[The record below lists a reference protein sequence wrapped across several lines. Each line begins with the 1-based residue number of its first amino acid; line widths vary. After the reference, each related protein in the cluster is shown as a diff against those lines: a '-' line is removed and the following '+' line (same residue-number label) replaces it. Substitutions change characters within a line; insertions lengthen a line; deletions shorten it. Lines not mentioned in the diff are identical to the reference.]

1 MDIEQSHSIKVPFN
15 IIQQFLSEQNKTL
28 LNTLNHDTPKTQN
41 ESLINN
47 YTFDPQNIISLNENQ
62 SGNYNQYSY
71 LYNARY
77 NQCLQ
82 SLQDKAK
89 EKWPDVSLCKNIIDL
104 KGFEPKAIIGITYKE
119 MPCKPSILKNI
130 EAMIGSRKVKS
141 FVSESQ
147 DYLCLEDPSGR
158 IRINSE
164 LSKDV
169 INIGNFITGIP
180 ITLKGVLDDK
190 GLFIVKDYTFMNSTI
205 HHKILRSNITTTVTP
220 SLTSSMRDYIMF
232 ISDLEIGSVSDNDNR
247 NALAR
252 NMLLNF
258 IQNTGNVSQI
268 ISEYANQIQRVI
280 ICGNSIYSPPDTE
293 LVEKGSF
300 RKQNLNNTVYKQ
312 ILSNYEQLDDFINK
326 LTHYIPVDIIPS
338 LDDLSSDYFPTPAI
352 SEIMFPQS
360 SSCLNKTFN
369 LVTNPYSFQLDGISF
384 LGTSGD
390 NINTIKQYSTLTN
403 ALEIM
408 KLTLEWGHLAPC
420 APDGIRTYPYKQV
433 DNLVKFNIPDVYFC
447 GSQQEGAIK
456 QEVLKDKE
464 VNIITVPKFSST
476 GSVVI
481 YNIKTKE
488 MKLLKFGYV

>member
-1 MDIEQSHSIKVPFN
+1 M
-15 IIQQFLSEQNKTL
+15 
-28 LNTLNHDTPKTQN
+28 
-41 ESLINN
+41 
-47 YTFDPQNIISLNENQ
+47 
-62 SGNYNQYSY
+62 
-71 LYNARY
+71 
-77 NQCLQ
+77 
-82 SLQDKAK
+82 
-89 EKWPDVSLCKNIIDL
+89 
-104 KGFEPKAIIGITYKE
+104 EPKAIIGITYKE

-147 DYLCLEDPSGR
+147 DYLCVEDPSGR

-164 LSKDV
+164 RSKDA
-169 INIGNFITGIP
+169 INIGHFITGIP
-180 ITLKGVLDDK
+180 IALKGVLDDK

-205 HHKILRSNITTTVTP
+205 HNNIVHSNTTTAPPP
-220 SLTSSMRDYIMF
+220 SLSRDYIML
-232 ISDLEIGSVSDNDNR
+232 ISDLEIGSANDNDNR

-258 IQNTGNVSQI
+258 IQNTGNVSRTL
-268 ISEYANQIQRVI
+268 SEYANQIQRVI

-326 LTHYIPVDIIPS
+326 LTHYISVDLIPS
-338 LDDLSSDYFPTPAI
+338 LDDLSSDYFPTPAL

-360 SSCLNKTFN
+360 SACLNKTFN

-403 ALEIM
+403 PLEIM
-408 KLTLEWGHLAPC
+408 ELTLEWGHLAPC
-420 APDGIRTYPYKQV
+420 APDGIRTYPYKQF

-447 GSQQEGAIK
+447 GSQQQGAMK
-456 QEVLKDKE
+456 QKALKDKE
-464 VNIITVPKFSST
+464 VIFITVPKFSAN
-476 GSVVI
+476 GSVVL

>member
-1 MDIEQSHSIKVPFN
+1 MDIEQSHSIKVPVN
-15 IIQQFLSEQNKTL
+15 IIQKFLTEQNKTL
-28 LNTLNHDTPKTQN
+28 LNTLNNDTPSTTQN
-41 ESLINN
+41 ETLGNN
-47 YTFDPQNIISLNENQ
+47 YKFDPQNVIALNENQ

-89 EKWPDVSLCKNIIDL
+89 EKWPNVSLCKNIIDL
-104 KGFEPKAIIGITYKE
+104 KGIEPKAIIGITYKE

-169 INIGNFITGIP
+169 IDIGNFVTGIP
-180 ITLKGVLDDK
+180 IALKGVLDDK
-190 GLFIVKDYTFMNSTI
+190 GLFIVKDYAFMNSNI
-205 HHKILRSNITTTVTP
+205 HNKISHSNTLK
-220 SLTSSMRDYIMF
+220 SSSSTSSMRDCIMF
-232 ISDLEIGSVSDNDNR
+232 ISDLEIGSVNDNDNR

-258 IQNTGNVSQI
+258 IQNTGNVSQTL
-268 ISEYANQIQRVI
+268 SQYANQIQRVI

-403 ALEIM
+403 VLDIM

-420 APDGIRTYPYKQV
+420 APDGIRTYPYKQS

-447 GSQQEGAIK
+447 GSQNEGAMK
-456 QEVLKDKE
+456 KDVVKDKE
-464 VNIITVPKFSST
+464 VNIIAVPKFSLN
-476 GSVVI
+476 GSVVV